1 MGQTTAGQPAPEQ
14 PTTQPVT
21 APTVEGV
28 AANTPTWEETD
39 AAVPTREEGA
49 ATTPP
54 PPSSGSGEEI
64 IAPSP
69 IRVEEPPVEARA
81 PEGTPDLGKRPMTS
95 SPMVGRSIQDEETQ
109 AISNDKVEEIQGCPH
124 NGR

>member
-1 MGQTTAGQPAPEQ
+1 MRLSRPGRRAP
-14 PTTQPVT
+14 
-21 APTVEGV
+21 
-28 AANTPTWEETD
+28 
-39 AAVPTREEGA
+39 RLL
-49 ATTPP
+49 P

-69 IRVEEPPVEARA
+69 IQVEEPPVEARA